1 MLTFRKCG
9 LSKTRNRE
17 DGIRGAYE
25 LVFVTGDVRD
35 IHVVGGGGDILLQ
48 IELAELVSIQIY
60 SCPVH
65 GRQTSFLPVKIY
77 GEYEQGCL
85 R

>member
-9 LSKTRNRE
+9 LSKTCNRE

-35 IHVVGGGGDILLQ
+35 IHVVGGGRQ
-48 IELAELVSIQIY
+48 I
-60 SCPVH
+60 
-65 GRQTSFLPVKIY
+65 FL
-77 GEYEQGCL
+77 
-85 R
+85 